1 MGPALMSALGLS
13 VGSPL
18 LVSFPRGS
26 CLCTAWPRSDL
37 AEGFLQ
43 TDLKVSS
50 PSLMSHPP
58 TQLQID
64 HSKITPVTC
73 SILRCVKT
81 TVIVGSVEFKNRTPS
96 RLIHE
101 LVKDMLKGLYVQ
113 TTFVVNLE
121 DFDTDIKYVVIEDIK
136 SDSVSGGLISSKT
149 GLEIV
154 GIVTA
159 RYYNSQLQNQNMV
172 PLGGLE
178 EVCELL

>member
-1 MGPALMSALGLS
+1 
-13 VGSPL
+13 
-18 LVSFPRGS
+18 
-26 CLCTAWPRSDL
+26 
-37 AEGFLQ
+37 
-43 TDLKVSS
+43 
-50 PSLMSHPP
+50 MSHPP
-58 TQLQID
+58 TQLQMD

-81 TVIVGSVEFKNRTPS
+81 TVIVRSVEFKKRTPL

-136 SDSVSGGLISSKT
+136 SDSVSGGLITSKT

-154 GIVTA
+154 GILTA
-159 RYYNSQLQNQNMV
+159 RYYNSQQQNQNMV

-178 EVCELL
+178 EVCKLV